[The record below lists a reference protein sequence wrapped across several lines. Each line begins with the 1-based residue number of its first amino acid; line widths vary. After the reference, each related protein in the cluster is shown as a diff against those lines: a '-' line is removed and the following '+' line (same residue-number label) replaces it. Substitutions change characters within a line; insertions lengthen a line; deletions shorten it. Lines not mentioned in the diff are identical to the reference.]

1 MDEATQSYRERMK
14 AQRAEARAKRDA
26 DKAEW
31 HRRIELH
38 VEVRRIAMAATKA
51 AIRAK
56 GDKLSLYSLAQLR
69 AQADAMIGPWLVAQ
83 APSEGL
89 SRRRFRCAN
98 ITIEMEKRNDSRL
111 RPSFDR
117 RPDA

>member
-38 VEVRRIAMAATKA
+38 VEVRRIAMAAVKA
-51 AIRAK
+51 TIRDR
-56 GDKLSLYSLAQLR
+56 GDKLSLYAPAQLR

-83 APSEGL
+83 AKARIAERNSAQSVRKGSE
-89 SRRRFRCAN
+89 
-98 ITIEMEKRNDSRL
+98 L
-111 RPSFDR
+111 RTLPEQEQHECR
-117 RPDA
+117 ENR

>member
-38 VEVRRIAMAATKA
+38 AEVRRIAMAATKA
-51 AIRAK
+51 AIRDK

-69 AQADAMIGPWLVAQ
+69 AQADGMIGPWLVAQ
-83 APSEGL
+83 ARARIAERNSKDLHSE
-89 SRRRFRCAN
+89 R
-98 ITIEMEKRNDSRL
+98 KREPQALPLCECHDQNGEGK
-111 RPSFDR
+111 
-117 RPDA
+117 

>member
-38 VEVRRIAMAATKA
+38 VEVRRIAMAAVKA
-51 AIRAK
+51 TIRDR

-69 AQADAMIGPWLVAQ
+69 AQANGMIGPWLVAQ
-83 APSEGL
+83 AKARIDLPL
-89 SRRRFRCAN
+89 NFHPAAFRAS
-98 ITIEMEKRNDSRL
+98 TKVTPFGAVSV
-111 RPSFDR
+111 P
-117 RPDA
+117 A